1 MDRPLHNRA
10 FRVSVVWTLI
20 LLFLGSVVHAT
31 ESSLACPDWPTC
43 YGSMVPEMTG
53 GVFWEHLHRL
63 VAGGL
68 ILMWLLALYL
78 AWRPAREEGRPWIR
92 KATLGGLV
100 LLLIQAVLGGVT
112 VILLLPD
119 PVSTSHLGLAFAFL
133 ALATTL
139 AVATSPGWGRNQA
152 PGEEDKVQE
161 AVDGLEKEV
170 DGEGR
175 RVPAAIRSIRFWA
188 VAAGILVFLQSLL
201 GAWVRHAEAGLACP
215 QIPLC
220 LGEWVPPLDQPL
232 IAVHFFHRALGV
244 AVAVAVLLLAW
255 ITRRRTRDT
264 RLLRASTAAAV
275 LVLAQVALGFFSV
288 TSFLAVTP
296 VSLHTLVAATLLA
309 VIAAMATW
317 TWEPAEAAE
326 GTGGALEDRRV
337 GRAQTARS

>member
-78 AWRPAREEGRPWIR
+78 VWRPAADEGRPWLR
-92 KATLGGLV
+92 KTTLGGLV

-133 ALATTL
+133 ALATAL
-139 AVATSPGWGRNQA
+139 SVATSPGWGGS
-152 PGEEDKVQE
+152 PGSGAE
-161 AVDGLEKEV
+161 
-170 DGEGR
+170 R
-175 RVPAAIRSIRFWA
+175 RKDPAAARSIRPWA
-188 VAAGILVFLQSLL
+188 VGAALLVFLQSLL

-244 AVAVAVLLLAW
+244 AVAVVVLALAW
-255 ITRRRTRDT
+255 IAHRRSGDDRIRK
-264 RLLRASTAAAV
+264 AGVVAGV
-275 LVLAQVALGFFSV
+275 LVLGQVALGFFSV

-296 VSLHTLVAATLLA
+296 VSLHTLVAASLLA
-309 VIAAMATW
+309 VVVAMAAW
-317 TWEPAEAAE
+317 TWEPVESGRMKREAV
-326 GTGGALEDRRV
+326 GDDRV
-337 GRAQTARS
+337 NRAPIAGS

>member
-1 MDRPLHNRA
+1 MERPLHNRA
-10 FRVSVVWTLI
+10 FLVSVVWTLI

-68 ILMWLLALYL
+68 ILMWLLATYL
-78 AWRPAREEGRPWIR
+78 AWGPGRERPWLRRAAVSGILLLLVQ
-92 KATLGGLV
+92 AALGGL
-100 LLLIQAVLGGVT
+100 T

-133 ALATTL
+133 ALATVL
-139 AVATSPGWGRNQA
+139 AVVTSPGWGEGGG
-152 PGEEDKVQE
+152 GEARALRGWIV
-161 AVDGLEKEV
+161 G
-170 DGEGR
+170 
-175 RVPAAIRSIRFWA
+175 
-188 VAAGILVFLQSLL
+188 AGALVFLQSLL

-232 IAVHFFHRALGV
+232 IAVHFFHRAMGIGV
-244 AVAVAVLLLAW
+244 ALAVLGLAW
-255 ITRRRTRDT
+255 AALRRSDDEGIRRG
-264 RLLRASTAAAV
+264 AAVAAV
-275 LVLAQVALGFFSV
+275 LVVTQVALGFFSV
-288 TSFLAVTP
+288 TSFLAVAP

-309 VIAAMATW
+309 VITAMATR
-317 TWEPAEAAE
+317 TWEPDSSPAGTGREGKVTTATGAGAGAGAGGETPPAAE
-326 GTGGALEDRRV
+326 PPP
-337 GRAQTARS
+337 RAPGS

>member
-1 MDRPLHNRA
+1 MERPLHNRA
-10 FRVSVVWTLI
+10 FLVSVVWTLI

-68 ILMWLLALYL
+68 ILMWLLATYL
-78 AWRPAREEGRPWIR
+78 ARTPERARPWLR
-92 KATLGGLV
+92 RATVGGIV
-100 LLLIQAVLGGVT
+100 LLLIQAVLGGIT

-133 ALATTL
+133 ALATVLTVVTGPRWGERTGGGDRVVRGW
-139 AVATSPGWGRNQA
+139 AVAT
-152 PGEEDKVQE
+152 
-161 AVDGLEKEV
+161 
-170 DGEGR
+170 
-175 RVPAAIRSIRFWA
+175 AALIF
-188 VAAGILVFLQSLL
+188 VQSLL
-201 GAWVRHAEAGLACP
+201 GAWVRHADAGLACP
-215 QIPLC
+215 QVPFC

-244 AVAVAVLLLAW
+244 GVALAVLGLAWVTHRRSRDVGMRKGAVA
-255 ITRRRTRDT
+255 
-264 RLLRASTAAAV
+264 ASV
-275 LVLAQVALGFFSV
+275 LVVAQVALGFFSV

-309 VIAAMATW
+309 VVTAMATR
-317 TWEPAEAAE
+317 TWEPTARRSGVERGERRVEATGRVAEAGRTP
-326 GTGGALEDRRV
+326 GTTREAAG
-337 GRAQTARS
+337 S